1 MAPWPSC
8 FIPCSRTRST
18 SIFLGSSGWCHK
30 KNPTG
35 GSTHPSHPSVLP
47 PPLPPLLPA
56 LRSLVIASR
65 RRFRRSH
72 RWELGETPW
81 KVAENRV
88 LKLSW
93 ERISWSQNAS
103 KSPPVQKE
111 PALDLWV
118 KAKRQRSTFI
128 VGIAPV
134 MWGFTHKNMQITISY
149 QCLVLFANL
158 HPWYT

>member
-1 MAPWPSC
+1 MIRGKSLRLVFSKKSHQAIRTKKQLTPMAPC

-18 SIFLGSSGWCHK
+18 SILLGSSGWWHK
-30 KNPTG
+30 TNPTG

-56 LRSLVIASR
+56 LRSLVTASR
-65 RRFRRSH
+65 RRFRRSR

-81 KVAENRV
+81 KVAENRA

-93 ERISWSQNAS
+93 ERISWSQNES

-111 PALDLWV
+111 PASVLWA
-118 KAKRQRSTFI
+118 KAKVYIHSWNC
-128 VGIAPV
+128 A
-134 MWGFTHKNMQITISY
+134 SY
-149 QCLVLFANL
+149 VRV
-158 HPWYT
+158 HS